1 MEVKLKWTKYC
12 VFSAAGAD
20 NTDANPNNILF
31 AIKDTN
37 LHVPVV
43 PLTARYNRKLSKRC
57 SKGFERSVYW
67 NEFKTKS
74 ENKNMKNEYR
84 FFLESNFLGVN
95 RLFVLAYT
103 NHMSILKDLKLQ
115 DIIYQKA

>member
-1 MEVKLKWTKYC
+1 
-12 VFSAAGAD
+12 
-20 NTDANPNNILF
+20 
-31 AIKDTN
+31 
-37 LHVPVV
+37 
-43 PLTARYNRKLSKRC
+43 
-57 SKGFERSVYW
+57 
-67 NEFKTKS
+67 
-74 ENKNMKNEYR
+74 MKNEYR

>member
-37 LHVPVV
+37 SHVPVV
-43 PLTARYNRKLSKRC
+43 PLTARYNRKLSKLC
-57 SKGFERSVYW
+57 SKRFERSVYW
-67 NEFKTKS
+67 NEYKTKS